1 MAKQANRM
9 MIGGFV
15 VLALI
20 LMAASLVIFGSGKF
34 FKQTVKC
41 VLYFDEPVR
50 GLSVGAPVLFQGVQI
65 GSVVS
70 IVLTID
76 PAELQVQI
84 PIIIEYE
91 PERFHMLG
99 DGEVSRDPQKN
110 VPKLIERGLRAQL
123 VMQSF
128 ITGQLAI
135 ELGFFPEADICYPPA
150 QVDPIYRDYIVIPT
164 CKSTTEKLM
173 DALGD
178 LNLKEIEK
186 YLLSAL
192 ASVDRLVSNP
202 DLAASL
208 RALKEALLKARKLV
222 TRVDGQVNP
231 LADHLKKTLKDIG
244 KLANKVDG
252 KVGEVTTGFD
262 KTMSS
267 ARGVISPDA
276 PIMVELE
283 NTLQKISAMS
293 QSLRELADYLEEH
306 PESLL
311 LGKKKPDKKSPGGK

>member
-20 LMAASLVIFGSGKF
+20 IMAASLVVFGSGKF
-34 FKQTVKC
+34 FQKTVRC
-41 VLYFDEPVR
+41 AVYFDEPVR

-70 IVLTID
+70 IVLTVD
-76 PAELQVQI
+76 PAKLQVQI
-84 PIIIEYE
+84 PIIFEYE
-91 PERFHMLG
+91 PDRFHMLG
-99 DGEVSRDPQKN
+99 DAAAVGDPQKN
-110 VPKLIERGLRAQL
+110 IPKLIERGLRAQL

-186 YLLSAL
+186 YLLGAL
-192 ASVDRLVSNP
+192 ASIDRLVSNP

-208 RALKEALLKARKLV
+208 RALKDTLQDARKLV
-222 TRVDGQVNP
+222 TRVDGQVDP
-231 LADHLKKTLKDIG
+231 VAGDLKKTVKDIG
-244 KLANKVDG
+244 RLANNIDSRMG
-252 KVGEVTTGFD
+252 GVTTSFD

-267 ARGVISPDA
+267 ARGVISPDS
-276 PIMVELE
+276 PLMVGLE
-283 NTLQKISAMS
+283 NTLQEISRMS
-293 QSLRELADYLEEH
+293 RSIRQLASYLDEH

-311 LGKKKPDKKSPGGK
+311 RSKKDSGKKSSGGK

>member
-15 VLALI
+15 ILAVI
-20 LMAASLVIFGSGKF
+20 IMAASLVIFGSGKF
-34 FKQTVKC
+34 FKKTVRC

-70 IVLTID
+70 IVLTVD
-76 PAELQVQI
+76 PAKLQVQI

-91 PERFHMLG
+91 PDRFHMLG
-99 DGEVSRDPQKN
+99 DADVSRDPQKN

-123 VMQSF
+123 AMQSF

-135 ELGFFPEADICYPPA
+135 ELGFFPQADLCYPPA
-150 QVDPIYRDYIVIPT
+150 QVDPIYKDYIVIPT
-164 CKSTTEKLM
+164 CKSTSEKLM
-173 DALGD
+173 EALGD
-178 LNLKEIEK
+178 LDLKGIEK
-186 YLLSAL
+186 HLVAAL
-192 ASVDRLVSNP
+192 ASIDRLVSNP

-208 RALKEALLKARKLV
+208 RDLKNTLQDARKLV
-222 TRVDGQVNP
+222 TGVDRQVNP

-244 KLANKVDG
+244 KLANNVDS
-252 KVGEVTTGFD
+252 KVGGVTTGFD
-262 KTMSS
+262 KTMSA
-267 ARGVISPDA
+267 ARGVISPDS
-276 PIMVELE
+276 PLMVELE
-283 NTLQKISAMS
+283 STLKEISTMS
-293 QSLRELADYLEEH
+293 RSLRELADYLEEH

>member
-1 MAKQANRM
+1 MAKQTNRM

-34 FKQTVKC
+34 FKKTVKC

-70 IVLTID
+70 IVLTIN

-91 PERFHMLG
+91 PELFHVQG
-99 DGEVSRDPQKN
+99 DVAIAREPEKN
-110 VPKLIERGLRAQL
+110 VPKLVERGLRAQL
-123 VMQSF
+123 TTQSY
-128 ITGQLAI
+128 ITGQSAI
-135 ELGFFPEADICYPPA
+135 ELGFFPQADLCYPPA
-150 QVDPIYRDYIVIPT
+150 QIDPNYKDYIVIPT
-164 CKSTTEKLM
+164 CKSTGAKLM
-173 DALGD
+173 EALSKLD
-178 LNLKEIEK
+178 LKGIERHV
-186 YLLSAL
+186 LSAL
-192 ASVDRLVSNP
+192 ASIDGLASNP

-208 RALKEALLKARKLV
+208 QYLKNTLQDARKLV

-231 LADHLKKTLKDIG
+231 LADDLKKTLKDIG

-267 ARGVISPDA
+267 ARGVISPDS
-276 PIMVELE
+276 PLMVGLE
-283 NTLQKISAMS
+283 STLKEISTMS
-293 QSLRELADYLEEH
+293 RSLRELADYLEEH

-311 LGKKKPDKKSPGGK
+311 RGKKNPDQKSPGGR

>member
-20 LMAASLVIFGSGKF
+20 IMAASLVIFGSGKF
-34 FKQTVKC
+34 FQKTVRC
-41 VLYFDEPVR
+41 VVYFDEPVR
-50 GLSVGAPVLFQGVQI
+50 GLTVGSPVLFQGVQI

-70 IVLTID
+70 IVLTVD
-76 PAELQVQI
+76 PAKLQVQI
-84 PIIIEYE
+84 PIVLEYE
-91 PERFHMLG
+91 PDRFHMMG
-99 DGEVSRDPQKN
+99 DVAAERDPQQN
-110 VPKLIERGLRAQL
+110 IPKLIERGLRAQL

-135 ELGFFPEADICYPPA
+135 ELGFFPDANICYPPA
-150 QVDPIYRDYIVIPT
+150 QIDPIYKDYIVIPT

-186 YLLSAL
+186 YLVSAL
-192 ASVDRLVSNP
+192 ASIDRLMSNP
-202 DLAASL
+202 DLAASI
-208 RALKEALLKARKLV
+208 RDLKDTLQGARKLV

-231 LADHLKKTLKDIG
+231 VADDLKKTLKDIG
-244 KLANKVDG
+244 KLANNVDG

-276 PIMVELE
+276 PVVVELE
-283 NTLQKISAMS
+283 NTLKEISRMS
-293 QSLRELADYLEEH
+293 RAIRKLADYLEEH
-306 PESLL
+306 PASLIR
-311 LGKKKPDKKSPGGK
+311 GKKKPDQKSPGGK

>member
-20 LMAASLVIFGSGKF
+20 IMAASLVIFGSGKF
-34 FKQTVKC
+34 FQKTVRC
-41 VLYFDEPVR
+41 VVYFDEPVR
-50 GLSVGAPVLFQGVQI
+50 GLNVGAPVLFQGVQI

-70 IVLTID
+70 IVLTVD
-76 PAELQVQI
+76 PVKLQVQI
-84 PIIIEYE
+84 PIILEYE
-91 PERFHMLG
+91 PDRFHVLG
-99 DGEVSRDPQKN
+99 DAAAVRDPQQN
-110 VPKLIERGLRAQL
+110 IPKLIERGLRAQL

-135 ELGFFPEADICYPPA
+135 ELGFFPQADICYPPA
-150 QVDPIYRDYIVIPT
+150 QIDPIYRDYIVIPT

-186 YLLSAL
+186 YLLGAL
-192 ASVDRLVSNP
+192 ASIDRLMSNP
-202 DLAASL
+202 DLAASI
-208 RALKEALLKARKLV
+208 RDLKDTLQGARKLV

-231 LADHLKKTLKDIG
+231 VADDLKKTLKGIG
-244 KLANKVDG
+244 KLANNVDG

-276 PIMVELE
+276 PVVVELE
-283 NTLQKISAMS
+283 NTLKEISRMS
-293 QSLRELADYLEEH
+293 RAIRELADYLEEH
-306 PESLL
+306 PASLIR
-311 LGKKKPDKKSPGGK
+311 GKKKPDKKSPGGK